1 MLFVYSL
8 YGLCVLCALLY
19 LYTRSKVTS
28 SEDAQFLG
36 FQRSYLTVYLLA
48 AAGDWLQ
55 GPHVYALYD
64 FYGMTKHDIELLFVA
79 GFGSSLLF
87 GTFVGSIADKY
98 GRKTNCFFYGVLY
111 GGACIT
117 KHFANFWIL
126 MLGRLLGGIA
136 TSILFSAFESWLVFE
151 HNKRGFHD
159 SLLMTIFSHA
169 TLGNS
174 LAAIIAGVVAQQAAN
189 FFGYVAPFDVSL
201 SVLVVMTIVL
211 IFTWPENYGDQKAN
225 VIQHL
230 GDALRTMRDD
240 GKMVCLGAVQ
250 SLFEGSM
257 YVFVLEWTPA
267 LQSANGEGETIPH
280 GYIFAS
286 FMVAVMMGS
295 SLFKMLSKNYRPE
308 SFMRF
313 VLIVSGFCLAVP
325 IMLPDSVVLIYAAF
339 VTFELCVGMFWPSMG
354 YMRGIYIPEQTRAT
368 IMNFCRVPLN
378 AIVIGILLL
387 NLPMQWI
394 FQSCVLFLILAT
406 LAQQYLYRRVLR
418 LGVDRDLPNSNARS
432 DTSLK
437 DQDCENLPMHG
448 LCSSDC
454 CHCRSHT
461 GEVSP
466 EPGDHTPRAVF
477 VSVVPIKN

>member
-8 YGLCVLCALLY
+8 YGLALLCALLY
-19 LYTRSKVTS
+19 LYTRTKVTS

-64 FYGMTKHDIELLFVA
+64 SYGMTKHDIELLFVA

-117 KHFANFWIL
+117 KHFASFWIL

-151 HNKRGFHD
+151 HNKRGFAD
-159 SLLMTIFSHA
+159 ALLATIFSHA

-174 LAAIIAGVVAQQAAN
+174 LVAIISGVVAQQAADY
-189 FFGYVAPFDVSL
+189 FGFVAPFDVSL
-201 SVLVVMTIVL
+201 SVLVVMSIVL
-211 IFTWPENYGDQKAN
+211 IFTWPENYGDQKAH
-225 VIQHL
+225 VIQHF
-230 GDALRTMRDD
+230 GDAFRAMKND
-240 GKMVCLGAVQ
+240 GKVICLGAIQ

-267 LQSANGEGETIPH
+267 LQGAYGDTEKIPH

-295 SLFKMLSKNYRPE
+295 SLFKMLCKNHRPE

-313 VLIVSGFCLAVP
+313 VLIISGFCLAVP
-325 IMLPDSVVLIYAAF
+325 IMLPDSVVLIFAAF
-339 VTFELCVGMFWPSMG
+339 VTFEVCVGMFWPAMG

-378 AIVIGILLL
+378 AIVIGILLM

-394 FQSCVLFLILAT
+394 FQFCVLFLILAT
-406 LAQQYLYRRVLR
+406 LAQQFLYRKIVKLQTT
-418 LGVDRDLPNSNARS
+418 GEEQSSSKSSASIKDRFHCELLP
-432 DTSLK
+432 L
-437 DQDCENLPMHG
+437 HG
-448 LCSSDC
+448 NCSPNC
-454 CHCRSHT
+454 CHC
-461 GEVSP
+461 GAQAAEVTP
-466 EPGDHTPRAVF
+466 EAEPQKYVF
-477 VSVVPIKN
+477 RLWRKPES